1 MRKIAFSMLL
11 VAASLAGFSQGA
23 KIIAAKNYMSTGP
36 EIDKAK
42 DAIDLAVV
50 HEKTISN
57 AKAWFI
63 RGQVYYALH
72 IDLSG
77 KYDAMKTGAL
87 DTANASYNKALQL
100 DYSKLDMQEFEEYH
114 KRLADVSFDYA
125 VQFYNAKD
133 YMQAVH
139 YFDICSN
146 IKDRYK
152 IIDTVAIYNSGLS
165 AELGNN
171 IDVAA
176 KYYKRLAEMGY
187 KGSRAYTDMV
197 NMYLRAERDDDAME
211 VLKIARKQYPSDQD
225 LLTAE
230 INLYLKHEKFA
241 EALENLNLAVQG
253 DPNNATMYFAR
264 GVLYNRDNKNDEA
277 EKDYL
282 KAIELKSDYFDA
294 YYNLGALYFNQAAD
308 YLNQVNQI
316 KDNAKYAAE
325 KKKADAMFEKSLP
338 ILEKAHELNAK
349 DQPTISSL
357 MQLYGRMN
365 KTDKYNEMKALLD

>member
-1 MRKIAFSMLL
+1 MMIASSL
-11 VAASLAGFSQGA
+11 VGFSQGA

-50 HEKTISN
+50 HEKTFAN

-72 IDLSG
+72 VDQSG
-77 KYDAMKTGAL
+77 KYDALKAGAL
-87 DTANASYNKALQL
+87 DTANLCYNKTLQL
-100 DYSKLDMQEFEEYH
+100 EHSKLDMQEFEEYH
-114 KRLADVSFDYA
+114 KRLADVAFDYA

-139 YFDICSN
+139 YFDICANVKES
-146 IKDRYK
+146 YK
-152 IIDTVAIYNSGLS
+152 IIDTIAIYNSGLS
-165 AELGNN
+165 AELGN
-171 IDVAA
+171 DVDMAA
-176 KYYKRLAEMGY
+176 KYYIKLAEMGY

-197 NMYLRAERDDDAME
+197 NMYLRAEKDDQAMDI
-211 VLKIARKQYPSDQD
+211 LKVARKQYPSDQD

-253 DPNNATMYFAR
+253 DPTNATMYFAR
-264 GVLYNRDNKNDEA
+264 GVLYNRDNKNEYA

-282 KAIELKSDYFDA
+282 KAIELKDDYFDA

-308 YLNQVNQI
+308 YLNTVNQI

-338 ILEKAHELNAK
+338 ILERAHELNGK